1 MLEGVFTEST
11 CIEVCEILEGKVIAP
26 MIPTKK
32 FGKVDDKGSM
42 VVDTL
47 CFLLYIY

>member
-1 MLEGVFTEST
+1 MLEGVYTVST
-11 CIEVCEILEGKVIAP
+11 CIEVCEILVGKVIAL

-32 FGKVDDKGSM
+32 FGEVDDKGSM
-42 VVDTL
+42 IVDTL

>member
-11 CIEVCEILEGKVIAP
+11 CIEVCEIFVGKVIGL
-26 MIPTKK
+26 MIPIKK
-32 FGKVDDKGSM
+32 FGKVDDMGSLI
-42 VVDTL
+42 VSTL